1 MRRSN
6 CCPKCSVSQLELKSE
21 SESKAKRLTLNM
33 ALPCSASVPL
43 TTLTSPLLFMFRYL
57 IFSLYSVNYISIN
70 SRDLFL
76 FVFVYQFEQ
85 FGLRT
90 PQSKGNWLVTWVPYL
105 SESNQDHNH
114 NSNLIIF
121 VYCVCSVLFL
131 CGGKGLEK
139 KLIKILF
146 TLLPWIGYSNW
157 KTFRRYEPTPH
168 SLTHNITLL
177 CLC

>member
-1 MRRSN
+1 MLLQTRQFGTACPWVRLTPASKRNSSVSLRRSN
-6 CCPKCSVSQLELKSE
+6 CGPKCSVSQLELKSE

-90 PQSKGNWLVTWVPYL
+90 PQCTIQGTLTKPQDPKVTDLLLEFPIL
-105 SESNQDHNH
+105 ANQIR
-114 NSNLIIF
+114 IIIIIQI
-121 VYCVCSVLFL
+121 SSFL
-131 CGGKGLEK
+131 CTVYVASCFCVEEK
-139 KLIKILF
+139 V
-146 TLLPWIGYSNW
+146 W
-157 KTFRRYEPTPH
+157 RR
-168 SLTHNITLL
+168 S
-177 CLC
+177 